1 MGKVRKFIHDLMP
14 ESKKKYKIPIADRSL
29 DQMVSLKSLDLKVKK
44 GSFTVI
50 IGETGSGKSSLLNA
64 MIGEMI
70 HLPDQNVAEIGDW
83 KRLIKEGEQKYLEDT
98 LLHTDL
104 TANSPI
110 NIAASTS
117 YCEQQPWI

>member
-1 MGKVRKFIHDLMP
+1 
-14 ESKKKYKIPIADRSL
+14 
-29 DQMVSLKSLDLKVKK
+29 
-44 GSFTVI
+44 
-50 IGETGSGKSSLLNA
+50 

-70 HLPDQNVAEIGDW
+70 HLPDQQVAEIGDW
-83 KRLIKEGEQKYLEDT
+83 KRLIKEGEQRYLEDT

-110 NIAASTS
+110 KIAGTTG